1 LPPPKILGQDLDQGF
16 LLVENLGTEGIL
28 DQDGKPDP
36 ERYRVA
42 IDCLAALHARDLPGP
57 LPAGGKLHHVP
68 AYDARAMQ
76 IEVELLTDWYLPW
89 RRGASVPDQE
99 RQAYLDLWHGLFE
112 RLESAEKALVL
123 RDYHSPNLIW
133 RPERTGL
140 DRLGII
146 DFQDAMIGPS
156 AYDVASLCQDARV
169 TVDPHLAGQLL
180 DRYVAV
186 RQGAN
191 PDFDEAG
198 FREAYAIMAAQR
210 AAKILGIFVR
220 LKQRDGK
227 PGYLRHLPRIEAY
240 ISASLAH
247 PTLQPL
253 RNWFTKAGIGQSES

>member
-1 LPPPKILGQDLDQGF
+1 VVLP
-16 LLVENLGTEGIL
+16 
-28 DQDGKPDP
+28 
-36 ERYRVA
+36 
-42 IDCLAALHARDLPGP
+42 
-57 LPAGGKLHHVP
+57 
-68 AYDARAMQ
+68 
-76 IEVELLTDWYLPW
+76 
-89 RRGASVPDQE
+89 VPDQE

-112 RLESAEKALVL
+112 RLEIAEKALVL